1 MMKKTS
7 ILPNWVN
14 QSIRKIEPFETF
26 ISEIVVAVI
35 AIIVTDAILQTILLE
50 EHFTGMMLEV
60 YIHVT
65 TILSAFGILYVYRVS
80 RHLEIIKQVDNFLK
94 SAGIKFKPRIK
105 ILSDLINQIDT
116 FLRSYGNPAI
126 SSSVLTDLIRQSD
139 AFMTSAPTRPDVA
152 ISILKTEL
160 REFEQQMISIST
172 EKGGILSSENAR
184 VFFESLFKS
193 GSQYFSTD
201 PHVPSRFQ
209 ISQGWDLEAH
219 QEFQK
224 THNFQRG
231 KRVLILE
238 RDDVIYDYVLNR
250 DKFDSF
256 LTFHKEM
263 NVELKVAVPEK
274 AGLLAANGLKS
285 QEVGIWT
292 DTYCAHY
299 DRLASDND
307 EDGRV
312 MITLYK
318 KNGDATNYNRCLN
331 YFNDLYEQAEALD
344 TITENINRLKYQE
357 VIELSTPALA
367 QEWDNYVGTW
377 EIDMPPEGVFLLR
390 VLKELNKSKSNISI
404 LDAASAT
411 GRETIFLSKQG
422 YKMHANSVDRN
433 LDKKLYQNLTSRLTT
448 DEQRRL
454 RRSGYDL
461 RLFDQYFGRRRFDLI
476 LLIGNV
482 ISRLVEAEERQRII
496 DQCFKILKPGGILV
510 VDKRNFDKILAHK
523 SEPLTNTYDGFYDH
537 GNYGGKYL
545 YCGQSIRGWPK
556 DINERRVVFEF
567 GNSTDSFGTISMYPL
582 KSEPADELKNLL
594 TNRSFIVDVYEDYD
608 YGKRINQNQNF
619 DYKGS
624 EADFIVYVAH
634 KPQID

>member
-1 MMKKTS
+1 MEKSST
-7 ILPNWVN
+7 LPNLVN

-50 EHFTGMMLEV
+50 GHFTGMMLEV

-94 SAGIKFKPRIK
+94 SAGINFKPRIK
-105 ILSDLINQIDT
+105 ILSDLIKQIDT
-116 FLRSYGNPAI
+116 FLRSYGDPAI
-126 SSSVLTDLIRQSD
+126 SSSVLIDLIRQSD
-139 AFMTSAPTRPDVA
+139 AFMRSAPTRPNIA

-160 REFEQQMISIST
+160 KEFEQQMISIST
-172 EKGGILSSENAR
+172 EKGGILSLENAR

-201 PHVPSRFQ
+201 PHVPSQFQ

-224 THNFQRG
+224 AHNLQKG

-250 DKFDSF
+250 DKFDRF

-263 NVELKVAVPEK
+263 NVELKVAEPE

-285 QEVGIWT
+285 QEVGIWI

-299 DRLASDND
+299 DRLSSDND

-312 MITLYK
+312 MITLYR

-331 YFNDLYEQAEALD
+331 YFNDLYDQAEALD
-344 TITENINRLKYQE
+344 TITENIDHLKYQE

-377 EIDMPPEGVFLLR
+377 EIDMPPEGEFLLR
-390 VLKELNKSKSNISI
+390 VIKELNKSKSNISI

-411 GRETIFLSKQG
+411 GRETVFLSKQG

-433 LDKKLYQNLTSRLTT
+433 LDKKLFQNLTSRLTT

-454 RRSGYDL
+454 RQSGHD
-461 RLFDQYFGRRRFDLI
+461 FGSLTSI
-476 LLIGNV
+476 LGDDV
-482 ISRLVEAEERQRII
+482 
-496 DQCFKILKPGGILV
+496 
-510 VDKRNFDKILAHK
+510 
-523 SEPLTNTYDGFYDH
+523 
-537 GNYGGKYL
+537 
-545 YCGQSIRGWPK
+545 SI
-556 DINERRVVFEF
+556 
-567 GNSTDSFGTISMYPL
+567 
-582 KSEPADELKNLL
+582 
-594 TNRSFIVDVYEDYD
+594 
-608 YGKRINQNQNF
+608 
-619 DYKGS
+619 
-624 EADFIVYVAH
+624 
-634 KPQID
+634 